1 LGDFDVPTG
10 KTVVLIDGPNLY
22 ATAKALGFDLDYKK
36 LLAEVRSRNN
46 LLRAKY
52 YTAVDEDEEFSTIK
66 PLLDWLAYN
75 GYSVA
80 TKPLKTFTDSEGRR
94 KSKGNMDVELA
105 VDAMELAAHVD
116 HILLFSGDGDFRSL
130 VQAVQ
135 RRGVRVTVVSSIV
148 CQPPLCADELRRAA
162 DAFIDLA
169 DLQPRIGRD
178 VAYRPREERQIGH
191 VLSPTRSR
199 IQAQGA

>member
-1 LGDFDVPTG
+1 LEIDVPTE
-10 KTVVLIDGPNLY
+10 KTVVLIDGRNLY

-36 LLAEVRSRNN
+36 LLAEFRSRGN

-52 YTAVDEDEEFSTIK
+52 YTAVNEDEEFSTIT

-94 KSKGNMDVELA
+94 KSKGNMDIELA
-105 VDAMELAAHVD
+105 VEAMELAAHVD
-116 HILLFSGDGDFRSL
+116 HIVLFSGDGDFRSL
-130 VQAVQ
+130 VQAIQ
-135 RRGVRVTVVSSIV
+135 RRGVRVTVVSSIA
-148 CQPPLCADELRRAA
+148 CQPPLCADELRRVA

-169 DLQPRIGRD
+169 DLQSRVSRD
-178 VAYRPREERQIGH
+178 VPRFREERPLAQL
-191 VLSPTRSR
+191 LSPSRPPTR
-199 IQAQGA
+199 AQRA